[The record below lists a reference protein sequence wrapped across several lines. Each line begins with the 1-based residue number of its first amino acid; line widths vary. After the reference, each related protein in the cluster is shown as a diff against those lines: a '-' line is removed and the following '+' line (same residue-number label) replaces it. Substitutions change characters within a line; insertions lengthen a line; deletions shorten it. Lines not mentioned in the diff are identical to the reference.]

1 MSKRNWRDSGL
12 EALGVSKF
20 LLRDLEVLEGIN
32 DDLRDIDEAIDL
44 AADFREAEASLD
56 VDAHVGDL
64 DAFIEDTDA
73 TISAAEVLAP
83 RGALDIADLGT
94 ALDRVNTGL
103 DMTGL
108 GTTLGSPCSRLSR
121 TRASDRYLF
130 PPRSRL
136 LPNRRGSCPGS
147 RPSSRVWRGL
157 QT

>member
-20 LLRDLEVLEGIN
+20 LLRDLDVLEGIN

-44 AADFREAEASLD
+44 AADVREAEASLD

-64 DAFIEDTDA
+64 DASIEDTDA

-94 ALDRVNTGL
+94 ALD
-103 DMTGL
+103 
-108 GTTLGSPCSRLSR
+108 
-121 TRASDRYLF
+121 
-130 PPRSRL
+130 
-136 LPNRRGSCPGS
+136 
-147 RPSSRVWRGL
+147 
-157 QT
+157 